1 MSELWMEY
9 RAYRKAKSRFN
20 ASLSR
25 GAWAVEATRL
35 NVVSDGEAQ
44 QLATRKQMRNN
55 EQRAKQGR
63 VKRFFKGALNDAVHS
78 LRNNALRLVK
88 GRSLEQLQA
97 TDEIV
102 EDQKHWHKP
111 HEVRLRKGK
120 AGLGVRFALES
131 CVSYRA
137 VWPELTERVGSRGA
151 GRWRPCRAVTARRIA
166 SLRRTGRRPRPPH
179 QPQRPPRASVG
190 RT

>member
-63 VKRFFKGALNDAVHS
+63 VKRFFTGALNDAVHS
-78 LRNNALRLVK
+78 LRNNAIRLVK

-97 TDEIV
+97 TD
-102 EDQKHWHKP
+102 D
-111 HEVRLRKGK
+111 
-120 AGLGVRFALES
+120 
-131 CVSYRA
+131 SY
-137 VWPELTERVGSRGA
+137 E
-151 GRWRPCRAVTARRIA
+151 CR
-166 SLRRTGRRPRPPH
+166 
-179 QPQRPPRASVG
+179 
-190 RT
+190 